1 LRVKTRGYQGNIL
14 KRARVYTNEKGRG
27 FETVSIK
34 AFVNV
39 PIYVTSRY
47 VHLRG
52 PADRKVVAMV
62 TVRGDG
68 TKHLAL
74 EESQFTLADEVAYRI
89 EEVKAGKLFRLHF
102 TRMPGNVG
110 SHRGVLKL
118 KTNYPEQP
126 ELTIWIT
133 AQYRRAARPQQ

>member
-1 LRVKTRGYQGNIL
+1 MG
-14 KRARVYTNEKGRG
+14 
-27 FETVSIK
+27 IK

-52 PADRKVVAMV
+52 PADRKVMAMV

-74 EESQFTLADEVAYRI
+74 EETQFTLSDKVAYSI
-89 EEVKAGKLFRLHF
+89 EEVESGKLFRIHF
-102 TRMPGNVG
+102 TRMPGDVG
-110 SHRGVLKL
+110 SHRGILKL
-118 KTNYPEQP
+118 KTNYPETP

-133 AQYRRAARPQQ
+133 AQYQRRARAQQ